1 MPKIKKEKTF
11 EDEEEQEDESFG
23 ADLDEE
29 EF

>member
-1 MPKIKKEKTF
+1 MPKIKKEKIL
-11 EDEEEQEDESFG
+11 EDEELEEDESFG